1 MGSLSAIP
9 LMGMLG
15 VLFIVY
21 NVIILTLLMLT
32 IVFGIISFKKKKF
45 RKTFVILLVITFILG
60 FKDHKIISGFVNHDE
75 IQHQELIQEEGK
87 ELVAIRDNDYD
98 QVEKYLKNGWDPNDS
113 TKSIFYA
120 IKFNS
125 EGSKEKDEWKIL
137 ELLLKNGAKPDVQ
150 ISENPKG
157 VNTPLTFAAECGYY
171 GAIELLLEYGADC
184 NYQESY
190 MNQNGLLALR
200 FYENNSAAKTLQLLL
215 DYGTD
220 LDMEQSDNKSGR
232 DKLKNFQND
241 YSHIKDKVPDYEEIV
256 KIIDRLGI

>member
-1 MGSLSAIP
+1 MGSLSTIP

-15 VLFIVY
+15 VLFIVF
-21 NVIILTLLMLT
+21 NVIILTLLILT

-45 RKTFVILLVITFILG
+45 RKTVVILLVITFILG
-60 FKDHKIISGFVNHDE
+60 FKDYKIISGFVNYDE
-75 IQHQELIQEEGK
+75 IQNQELIQEEGK

-98 QVEKYLKNGWDPNDS
+98 QVEEYLKNGWNPNDS

-120 IKFNS
+120 MKFNS
-125 EGSKEKDEWKIL
+125 EGSKEKDEWKML
-137 ELLLKNGAKPDVQ
+137 ELLLRYGAKPDVQ
-150 ISENPKG
+150 ISESPKG
-157 VNTPLTFAAECGYY
+157 VNTPLTFATECGYY
-171 GAIELLLEYGADC
+171 GAAELLLEYGADC

-200 FYENNSAAKTLQLLL
+200 FYENDSAAETLQLLL

-220 LDMEQSDNKSGR
+220 LDIEQSDHKSGR

-241 YSHIKDKVPDYEEIV
+241 YFHIKDKVPNYDEIV
-256 KIIDRLGI
+256 KIIEGLGI